1 MKPTSI
7 HINIMLLLLFTSFTI
22 KAQTHYYNE
31 TKTFYENGFA
41 YQCDVDESAL
51 VVLYNKE
58 SKHTYDHL
66 EFKDGTDANGAII
79 FHGMRPLKTDNW
91 TYDKI
96 IEIADKHFSDL
107 ERGRVADRVYNL
119 KMIIDSSSGKV
130 IEVSFSFH
138 KASSFA
144 TIPISTYRMIE
155 LDLKENVWFIPSEDG
170 KRMKFILSGHT
181 HEVSRF
187 KPISW

>member
-1 MKPTSI
+1 MKPKTI
-7 HINIMLLLLFTSFTI
+7 FILIGLLHFTGFTI

-31 TKTFYENGFA
+31 TKTFYENSFA
-41 YQCDVDESAL
+41 YQCDVDESAR
-51 VVLYNKE
+51 VTLYNKE
-58 SKHTYDHL
+58 NKHTYDHL

-107 ERGRVADRVYNL
+107 ERERVREKEYTMRIVIN
-119 KMIIDSSSGKV
+119 SSTGKV
-130 IEVSFSFH
+130 IEVSFSFLT
-138 KASSFA
+138 STPFG
-144 TIPISTYRMIE
+144 TIPVSTYRMIE
-155 LDLKENVWFIPSEDG
+155 LDLKENVWFTPSEDG
-170 KRMKFILSGHT
+170 KRMKFILSYHRQT
-181 HEVSRF
+181 VSRF